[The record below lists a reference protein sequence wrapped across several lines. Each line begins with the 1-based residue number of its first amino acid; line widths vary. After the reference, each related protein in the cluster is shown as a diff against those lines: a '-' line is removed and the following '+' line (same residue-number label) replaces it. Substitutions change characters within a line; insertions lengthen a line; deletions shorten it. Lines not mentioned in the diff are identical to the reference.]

1 MIAIN
6 TSQTALDIN
15 QRITAPEKLWN
26 SRNSFRIVTKT
37 VTSNPPP
44 RIPLFSVAV
53 TEMVDV
59 EHTPKEAT
67 ERMLMIMATA
77 MDPVITVQ
85 ARYWSLYPRRTWT
98 VPTTDPP
105 GGE

>member
-1 MIAIN
+1 
-6 TSQTALDIN
+6 
-15 QRITAPEKLWN
+15 
-26 SRNSFRIVTKT
+26 
-37 VTSNPPP
+37 
-44 RIPLFSVAV
+44 
-53 TEMVDV
+53 MVDV